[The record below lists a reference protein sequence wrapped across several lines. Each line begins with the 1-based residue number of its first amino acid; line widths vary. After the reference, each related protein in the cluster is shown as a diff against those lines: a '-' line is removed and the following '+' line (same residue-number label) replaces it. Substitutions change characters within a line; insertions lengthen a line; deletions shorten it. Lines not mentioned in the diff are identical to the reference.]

1 MRWALGVER
10 WALGDGATGENP
22 AQAIDSV
29 CHDQMMSAT
38 QRRNIV
44 SGMGSFYVSI
54 SIESLARRSERRT
67 LDHVLVD
74 TGSEL
79 TWVPASLLEELGVEP
94 EGVQR
99 FIIADGR
106 VLERRLG
113 MAIVH
118 AEEARAPDWVV
129 FAEEG
134 DMTLLGARSLEG
146 MNLRVDPRAK
156 RLVPAGPIVT
166 AAA

>member
-1 MRWALGVER
+1 MPDV
-10 WALGDGATGENP
+10 
-22 AQAIDSV
+22 
-29 CHDQMMSAT
+29 
-38 QRRNIV
+38 
-44 SGMGSFYVSI
+44 GSFYVSI
-54 SIESLARRSERRT
+54 AAESLTKRGELRRI
-67 LDHVLVD
+67 DNVLVD

-79 TWVPASLLEELGVEP
+79 TWIPAHVLDQLGVER
-94 EGVQR
+94 EGTQR
-99 FIIADGR
+99 FQVADGR

-118 AEEARAPDWVV
+118 AEAAFAPDWVV

-134 DMTLLGARSLEG
+134 DMVLLGARSLEG

>member
-1 MRWALGVER
+1 MPDV
-10 WALGDGATGENP
+10 
-22 AQAIDSV
+22 
-29 CHDQMMSAT
+29 
-38 QRRNIV
+38 
-44 SGMGSFYVSI
+44 GSFYVSI
-54 SIESLARRSERRT
+54 AAESITKRGELRRI
-67 LDHVLVD
+67 DNVLVD

-79 TWVPASLLEELGVEP
+79 TWIPAHVLDQLGVER
-94 EGVQR
+94 EGVQH
-99 FIIADGR
+99 FKVADGR

-118 AEEARAPDWVV
+118 AEGAFAPDWVV

-134 DMTLLGARSLEG
+134 DMVLLGARSLEG
-146 MNLRVDPRAK
+146 MNLHIDPRAK